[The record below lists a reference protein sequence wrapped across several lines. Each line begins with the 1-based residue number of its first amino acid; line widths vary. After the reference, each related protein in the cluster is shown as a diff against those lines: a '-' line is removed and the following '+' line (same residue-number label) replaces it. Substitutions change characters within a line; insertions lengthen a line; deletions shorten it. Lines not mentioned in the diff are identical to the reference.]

1 MNASSTTGPTS
12 PTTESAAQNG
22 APPTRTAQPSIIS
35 YQKLQARKS
44 YFGLTLAAIS
54 QATRIS
60 VPTISAFLNGKEHV
74 TLDTMKRVAC
84 VLRYRVRVDFEPF
97 DADRNAFA
105 AAISEKGI
113 RFAHYFDPPRNSWVI
128 IQESGVAR
136 HEIGLFYGLENERLA
151 KFICDSLNGSS

>member
-1 MNASSTTGPTS
+1 MITDSTT
-12 PTTESAAQNG
+12 NG
-22 APPTRTAQPSIIS
+22 HQGKTAQPSIIS

-54 QATRIS
+54 KATRIS

-74 TLDTMKRVAC
+74 TLETMKRVASA
-84 VLRYRVRVDFEPF
+84 LRYRVRVDFEPF

-113 RFAHYFDPPRNSWVI
+113 KFTHYFDPPRNGWAIV
-128 IQESGVAR
+128 QESGIAR

-151 KFICDSLNGSS
+151 KFICESLNGSS